1 MKEDEDAFDKE
12 EELTQKEIDENNK
25 TIFQFQGQV
34 SSILMP
40 LRKYGQ
46 EDYVLMVIPEIV
58 SLAYQLGYKLH
69 YGVDVPFEL
78 SDHFK
83 HMLMEVENW

>member
-1 MKEDEDAFDKE
+1 MTDEDELSEKE
-12 EELTQKEIDENNK
+12 VADNNK
-25 TIFQFQGQV
+25 TIFQFQGQL
-34 SSILMP
+34 SNILKP

-78 SDHFK
+78 SDHMK
-83 HMLMEVENW
+83 HMLMEVEDL

>member
-1 MKEDEDAFDKE
+1 MSEVQENTE
-12 EELTQKEIDENNK
+12 EVTPEEIDANNK
-25 TIFQFQGQV
+25 IIFQFQGQISNV
-34 SSILMP
+34 LKP

-69 YGVDVPFEL
+69 YGLDMPFEL
-78 SDHFK
+78 SEHFR
-83 HMLMEVENW
+83 HMLMEVEEL